1 MSKKIDYRQMA
12 QQCLN
17 HLVRETRVNGR
28 SITDPEE
35 AAQFVALALLAHG
48 DLQRENLGL
57 ICLNTSNR
65 VVDVRLIAQGT
76 VNQAPVYLREVARAA
91 LLVSATGIILFHN
104 HPGGQAQP
112 SAEDLAVTKSLA
124 EALQMLE
131 IMLYDHL
138 IIAGNEAYSIMGN
151 RRVQFAPDQP
161 GLL

>member
-1 MSKKIDYRQMA
+1 MTQKIDYRQMA
-12 QQCLN
+12 KQCLN
-17 HLVRETRVNGR
+17 HLVRETQVTGQ
-28 SITDPEE
+28 SVTGPEE

-57 ICLNTSNR
+57 ICLNAANR
-65 VVDVRLIAQGT
+65 IVDVRLIAHGT

-91 LLVSATGIILFHN
+91 ILVSATGIILFHN

-112 SAEDLAVTKSLA
+112 SAEDLAVTKRLA
-124 EALQMLE
+124 EALLMLE

-151 RRVQFAPDQP
+151 RRVEYAPAQP
-161 GLL
+161 ALF